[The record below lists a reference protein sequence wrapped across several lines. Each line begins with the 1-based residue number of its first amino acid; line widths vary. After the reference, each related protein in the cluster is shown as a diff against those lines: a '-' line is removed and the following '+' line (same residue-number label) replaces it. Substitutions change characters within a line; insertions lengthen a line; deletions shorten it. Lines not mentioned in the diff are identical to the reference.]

1 MVGLFPERRE
11 KAGGWPKVLTVIEVQ
26 ILRNMALDKSL
37 TVADTCKTLGISRRT
52 FYRYLRPCL
61 VRVRAKPFW
70 RSLAYAEDPS
80 EGSLFA
86 RNASKT
92 RRSRRAKTPHVRLFD
107 V

>member
-52 FYRYLRPCL
+52 FYRYLRACL
-61 VRVRAKPFW
+61 VSDRVRPRGAKSASPT
-70 RSLAYAEDPS
+70 R
-80 EGSLFA
+80 FA
-86 RNASKT
+86 GTLR
-92 RRSRRAKTPHVRLFD
+92 VVF
-107 V
+107 